1 MPHEAFYGI
10 AILGCLVL
18 SALFSAL
25 ETALVGT
32 NRVRL
37 NKLAKEGNLRARA
50 LLHMLKRPDEVIG
63 LILVGNN
70 IVNILASS
78 LAASL
83 LIKAFGEQGVVYAT
97 IIMTFLILV
106 WSEVTPKSYALFH
119 SERIGLALVPFLK
132 VARLILLP
140 FAWCTTGISRML
152 LTTIGGVSLE
162 LRPTISEDEIR
173 YLLLYGGKV
182 GAFAKERRLM
192 LLNVLEL
199 SETRVV
205 DVMVPRA
212 KMAGAELSAPIEEVL
227 RKAKETGFSRFPVYQ
242 EDISNVVGILH
253 IKDLLLAMSLGQ
265 RPTIASLIKEAFFVP
280 EVKRTDELLREMR
293 AKKLHMTIVV
303 DEYGTVVGL
312 VTLEDLLEEIVG
324 EIFDEFDRDLER
336 IRRLPDGSFMV
347 DADLSIKDLNRMLEL
362 GLSDERASTL
372 AGYLLEVLQDM
383 PQEKQRLDTEPAT
396 FVVEQVGMQRIIKVR
411 VIPKRAPVP

>member
-1 MPHEAFYGI
+1 MSHEAFYGI
-10 AILGCLVL
+10 AILACIVL
-18 SALFSAL
+18 SGLFSAL
-25 ETALVGT
+25 ETALVGM

-37 NKLAKEGNLRARA
+37 NKLAKDGNLRARA
-50 LLHMLKRPDEVIG
+50 LLGMLKRPDEVIG

-70 IVNILASS
+70 IANILASS

-83 LIKAFGEQGVVYAT
+83 SIKVFGEQGVVYAAVL
-97 IIMTFLILV
+97 MTFLVLV
-106 WSEVTPKSYALFH
+106 CSEVTPKSYALFH
-119 SERIGLALVPFLK
+119 AERIGLALVPFLK
-132 VARLILLP
+132 VVRLLLMP
-140 FAWCTTGISRML
+140 AAWCTTVISRVL

-212 KMAGAELSAPIEEVL
+212 KMVGVELDAPVEDAL
-227 RKAKETGFSRFPVYQ
+227 RKAKETGFSRFPVYH

-253 IKDLLLAMSLGQ
+253 IKDLLLAMALGQ
-265 RPTIASLIKEAFFVP
+265 HPTIAPLLKEAFFVP

-293 AKKLHMTIVV
+293 AKKLQMAIVV

-336 IRRLPDGSFMV
+336 VRRLPDGSFLV

-362 GLSDERASTL
+362 GLPEERASTL
-372 AGYLLEVLQDM
+372 AGYLLEAFQDM
-383 PQEKQRLDTEPAT
+383 PQEKQRLDTDSAA
-396 FVVEQVGMQRIIKVR
+396 FVVEQVGLQRIIRVR
-411 VIPKRAPVP
+411 VIPKIAHVS